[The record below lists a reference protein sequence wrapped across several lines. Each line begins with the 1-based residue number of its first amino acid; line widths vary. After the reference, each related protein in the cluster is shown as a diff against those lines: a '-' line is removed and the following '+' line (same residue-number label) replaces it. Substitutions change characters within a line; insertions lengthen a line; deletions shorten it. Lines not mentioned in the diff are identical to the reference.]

1 MENLNFASQEDVKPI
16 LSFLCNS
23 QVSSEED
30 MIRVADLAEELS
42 YRLSE
47 GESFLA
53 SIVDYM
59 VTQVVEWEENEL
71 KRLAVTQPDDVAIVN
86 MLMEAQELS
95 ITSLAKDIDMQRTVL
110 SEILNKKKNRQ
121 FTKKQLEALA
131 KYFDIDI
138 AVFFN

>member
-1 MENLNFASQEDVKPI
+1 MENLNYASQEDVKPI

-23 QVSSEED
+23 QVNSEED

-47 GESFLA
+47 GESYLA

-59 VTQVVEWEENEL
+59 VTHVVEWEENEL
-71 KRLAVTQPDDVAIVN
+71 KRLAVTLPDDVAIVI